1 MELIL
6 ATRNQGKVAE
16 LKRLLKGLDIKVLS
30 MNDVEELPEILEDG
44 DTFFENAM
52 KKARTVAEATGLMA
66 LADDSGLE
74 VDALNGAPGVRS
86 ARFAGPEASDAD
98 NNRKLLQ
105 ELRDVPEGKRSSRF
119 RCVMVLYHPS
129 GRWISAEGSCEGMIT
144 QRPRGNG
151 GFGYDPIFF
160 VPEMSKTMAQ
170 IGPEEKNR
178 ISHRGGALRELKKKM
193 PSFLQSI
200 EVSR

>member
-1 MELIL
+1 
-6 ATRNQGKVAE
+6 
-16 LKRLLKGLDIKVLS
+16 

-52 KKARTVAEATGLMA
+52 KKARTVAEVTGLMA

-98 NNRKLLQ
+98 NNRKLLR
-105 ELRDVPEGKRSSRF
+105 ELRDVPDGKRSSRF

-144 QRPRGNG
+144 QKPRGNS

-160 VPEMSKTMAQ
+160 VPEMGKTMAQ